1 MINKTE
7 YDVENEKYTQLQMDR
22 NGHKCPKYKMCLSIM
37 MFICIKQHWDWV
49 KTIVA
54 YQKSV

>member
-7 YDVENEKYTQLQMDR
+7 YDVENEKYTQLQKDR
-22 NGHKCPKYKMCLSIM
+22 NGHKCPKYKMCLSIK
-37 MFICIKQHWDWV
+37 MFIFIKQHWDWV

-54 YQKSV
+54 YQKSI